1 MQANVNPTL
10 PVKEWPL
17 EALANKMKQYCYI
30 LDDLTPELLAQE
42 ADGDYEQLRD
52 YLRQRGVDA
61 YWQKV
66 LAQIQ
71 TFPSLSQV
79 TSFAVP
85 FAQSR
90 DTDRADILRC
100 GKQRHDLQLL
110 CIAVCESLHHLDQ
123 QEADRNMC

>member
-1 MQANVNPTL
+1 MNPTL

-66 LAQIQ
+66 LEQIQ
-71 TFPSLSQV
+71 TFPLLS
-79 TSFAVP
+79 
-85 FAQSR
+85 
-90 DTDRADILRC
+90 
-100 GKQRHDLQLL
+100 
-110 CIAVCESLHHLDQ
+110 
-123 QEADRNMC
+123 